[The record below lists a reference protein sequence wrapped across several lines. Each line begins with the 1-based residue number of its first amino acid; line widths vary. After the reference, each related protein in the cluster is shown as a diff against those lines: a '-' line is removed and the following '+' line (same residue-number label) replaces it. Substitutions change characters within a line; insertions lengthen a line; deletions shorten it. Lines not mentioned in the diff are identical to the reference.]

1 MRKTALIISGFLFF
15 GLISSFL
22 FFRIFPAGAS
32 ILIDDFTISAGM
44 SFNEIVDKLKSENLI
59 ASKAVFKIYGA
70 ITGEARKLKPGK
82 YALSSDSSIS
92 KLFKIL
98 TKGPE
103 EISVVIVPGLT
114 LKEIDEKLSSFNII
128 KPGEII
134 NFDANSLKNNYPW
147 LPSRNVDISNFRYF
161 ELEGFLLPDTYR
173 FFPDSGVDLVIHRF
187 LDNFKTK
194 ALPFFENSDNILDKL
209 ILASILEKEIPDYEG
224 KKIVAGILLKRLK
237 VGMPLQ
243 VDASIVYAKCSG
255 RFLNCP
261 RLTKADYKINS
272 VYNTYLYPGL
282 PEGPISSPDLE
293 SIRAVLNSE
302 KTRYWYY
309 LSDPKTQKTIFSET
323 LDEHNKN
330 RAAYL
335 LNR

>member
-1 MRKTALIISGFLFF
+1 MKKTALIISGFLFF

-22 FFRIFPAGAS
+22 FFRIFPAGALIS
-32 ILIDDFTISAGM
+32 IDDFTISAGM
-44 SFNEIVDKLKSENLI
+44 SFNEIADKLKSENLI

-82 YALSSDSSIS
+82 YALSSDFSIS

-103 EISVVIVPGLT
+103 EISVIITPGLT

-134 NFDANSLKNNYPW
+134 NFD
-147 LPSRNVDISNFRYF
+147 LPLADKKDYSFLNKAEAEAGS
-161 ELEGFLLPDTYR
+161 LEGFLLPDTYR

-209 ILASILEKEIPDYEG
+209 ILASILEKEIPDYEE

-261 RLTKADYKINS
+261 RLTEADYKINS

>member
-1 MRKTALIISGFLFF
+1 MKKTALIISGFLFF

-22 FFRIFPAGAS
+22 FFRTFPARAS
-32 ILIDDFTISAGM
+32 ILIGDFKISTGM

-59 ASKAVFKIYGA
+59 ASTAVFKIYGV
-70 ITGEARKLKPGK
+70 ITGEARRLKPGK
-82 YALSSDSSIS
+82 YALSSDFSIS
-92 KLFKIL
+92 KLFGIL

-103 EISVVIVPGLT
+103 EISAVIAPGLT
-114 LKEIDEKLSSFNII
+114 LKEIDEKLSEARII

-134 NFDANSLKNNYPW
+134 NFNINSLKSDYSY
-147 LPSRNVDISNFRYF
+147 LTEAHS
-161 ELEGFLLPDTYR
+161 LEGFLFPDTYR
-173 FFPDSGVDLVIHRF
+173 FFPDSGADLVIHKF

-194 ALPFFENSDNILDKL
+194 ALPLFKDNDRILDKL
-209 ILASILEKEIPDYEG
+209 ILASILEKEIPDYEE
-224 KKIVAGILLKRLK
+224 KKVAAGILLKRLK

-243 VDASIVYAKCSG
+243 VDASVIYAKCSG

-261 RLTKADYKINS
+261 RLAEADYKINS

-282 PEGPISSPDLE
+282 PEGPISNPDSE
-293 SIRAVLNSE
+293 SIKAVLNSE

-309 LSDPKTQKTIFSET
+309 LSDPKTKKTIFSET
-323 LDEHNKN
+323 FDEHNKN

>member
-1 MRKTALIISGFLFF
+1 MKKTALIISGFLFF

-44 SFNEIVDKLKSENLI
+44 SFNEIANKLKSENLI
-59 ASKAVFKIYGA
+59 ASKTVFKIYGA
-70 ITGEARKLKPGK
+70 ITGEARQLKPGK
-82 YALSSDSSIS
+82 YALSSDFSIL
-92 KLFKIL
+92 KLFRIL

-103 EISVVIVPGLT
+103 EISVVIVPGST

-134 NFDANSLKNNYPW
+134 NFD
-147 LPSRNVDISNFRYF
+147 LPLADKKDYSFLNKAGAELGS
-161 ELEGFLLPDTYR
+161 LEGFLLPDTYR

-209 ILASILEKEIPDYEG
+209 ILASIIEKEIPDYEE

-261 RLTKADYKINS
+261 RLTEADYKINS